1 MILSM
6 TGYGSAAVES
16 DALRASV
23 AIRALNHRHFDLSL
37 HVSRRLAALEPELKE
52 LVQSRVQRGRI
63 ELSLQ
68 ASVPEAAAVAVTP
81 VKPLVAGVVHALRQL
96 QAEHGLEGGVTVADI
111 ARFPGT
117 LETVEGSLVLGG
129 DAHDALLA
137 LVARGLDG
145 LLAMRRQEGERL
157 EAELLRRLDAIG
169 AGVDDMESQAGA
181 SREARRQALAD
192 KVRAVVDGLG
202 LDDARLYQEVV
213 RTVER
218 HDVSEEVQRLRSHVD
233 LGRELVQGKAPCGK
247 RLDFVAQ
254 EMAREAN
261 TLGSK
266 AGAAVAVQ
274 LVVALKNEIEK
285 LREQVQNV
293 E

>member
-6 TGYGSAAVES
+6 TGYGSATVES
-16 DALRASV
+16 DVLRASV
-23 AIRALNHRHFDLSL
+23 AIRALNHRYFDLSL
-37 HVSRRLAALEPELKE
+37 HVSRRLASFEPDLKE

-68 ASVPEAAAVAVTP
+68 ASLPDSATVAVTP

-117 LETVEGSLVLGG
+117 LETVEGSIALSGG
-129 DAHDALLA
+129 ARDGLLA

-157 EAELLRRLDAIG
+157 QAELLRRLHAIG
-169 AGVDDMESQAGA
+169 AGVDDLEGQAGA
-181 SREARRQALAD
+181 SREARRQALAE
-192 KVRAVVDGLG
+192 KVRAAVEGLG

-233 LGRELVQGKAPCGK
+233 LCRELVEGEAPCGK

-266 AGAAVAVQ
+266 AGSAAAVQ
-274 LVVALKNEIEK
+274 HVVALKNEVEK